1 MVLQSVTQ
9 RCALGVLI
17 ALGCGAG
24 VAEGQVRD
32 TTGRSAS
39 RSREAVDS
47 AMTMMGPMM
56 SRMAESTM
64 AATLRALSRPEAAEQ
79 LATFSRNYYDAL
91 IRKGFT
97 KEQALGIVMSV
108 RVPLGTAGR

>member
-1 MVLQSVTQ
+1 MVVRPVKLHCV
-9 RCALGVLI
+9 LGVLI
-17 ALGCGAG
+17 AVGGLAG
-24 VAEGQVRD
+24 VAEAQVRD
-32 TTGRSAS
+32 TTGRGAA

-47 AMTMMGPMM
+47 AMNMMGPMM
-56 SRMAESTM
+56 SRMAEATM